1 MESKE
6 AEEEAAEC
14 PEDPAVDDDKKQG
27 GNSSSSATA
36 AGAGTS
42 TRGEECQLDLLLFT
56 DCDSSRYSRSI
67 LRGTDR
73 DFGGQK

>member
-27 GNSSSSATA
+27 GNSSSGATA

-42 TRGEECQLDLLLFT
+42 TRGEECQVDLLLFT
-56 DCDSSRYSRSI
+56 DCDSSRYI
-67 LRGTDR
+67 HIVGA
-73 DFGGQK
+73 F